1 MTAPSETLVEKE
13 MLARRAKVLEIV
25 ETRLAFARV
34 HRTHN
39 NRPLRFDDR
48 PYLREMLNEAALTGE
63 DIQKCVKCGITE
75 VVIAGVILPAAS
87 CGLDVMVSL
96 PSGPVLSRYVHNR
109 IDRPMSYVGTYGEL
123 LKAVPDPLDN
133 VTLKAFGA
141 GTMNFVSAETP
152 RSFRETPVD
161 VLVIEELDESD
172 QENLERAY
180 GRLTD
185 SDYKITYRIANPT
198 HPDFGINKH
207 YKQGTQRKW
216 HLKCRSCGEEQPLDW
231 FDNVVSTLRDEKG
244 QVREYVLRDREW
256 RGSGRDVKVFCR
268 KCGGALDRLESDAKH
283 AFWRDTNP
291 GAPRRS
297 RHFNQLYLPNRTI
310 AEMWRQFTAAEDD
323 PCAMEVFYNE
333 VLGLTYSTAGSKLTH
348 EILNSCAAQAKYTC
362 PDSGSCCAAGLD
374 VGTRL
379 DLVIYDNPAVGIRRL
394 LFAGK
399 LRTLSEVRGL
409 LERYDVR
416 RCVADLWPEKRAMEE
431 FQQEIGETDGGWC
444 VWLCDF
450 NIGNALKTAT
460 LANSASDLSEY
471 SDEPNV
477 IRVDRTWLLDRDQA
491 SYVNRRTWLPRDA
504 AGLIDGE
511 HYEELCAIERVAVK
525 RPDGESRYKWTK
537 GKDHQRLASAY
548 ALLACE
554 MCGFDRPRAET
565 PMAVTAPERVGEF
578 AI

>member
-1 MTAPSETLVEKE
+1 MTAPSETLVEKKA
-13 MLARRAKVLEIV
+13 LACRAKVLDIV

-48 PYLREMLNEAALTGE
+48 PYLREMLNEPALVGE

-75 VVIAGVILPAAS
+75 VMIAGVILPAAA

-96 PSGPVLSRYVHNR
+96 PTSLVYSRYVHNR
-109 IDRPMSYVGTYGEL
+109 IDRPLSYVGTYGEL

-133 VTLKAFGA
+133 VSLKAFGA
-141 GTMNFVSAETP
+141 GTMNFVSSETP
-152 RSFRETPVD
+152 RSFREAPVD

-231 FDNVVSTLRDEKG
+231 FDNVVSTVRDEKG

-256 RGSGRDVKVFCR
+256 DGSGRDVKIFCR
-268 KCGGALDRLESDAKH
+268 KCDGELDRLESDSTH

-297 RHFNQLYLPNRTI
+297 RHFNQLCLPNRTI
-310 AEMWRQFTAAEDD
+310 GEIWRQFKAAEDD
-323 PCAMEVFYNE
+323 VCAMEVFYNE

-348 EILNSCAAQAKYTC
+348 EILDSCAAQAKYTC

-374 VGTRL
+374 VDKRL
-379 DLVIYDNPAVGIRRL
+379 DLQIYDNPAVGIRRL
-394 LFAGK
+394 VFAGK
-399 LRTLSEVRGL
+399 LRTLTEVRDL

-416 RCVADLWPEKRAMEE
+416 RCVADLWPEKRMMEN
-431 FQQEIGETDGGWC
+431 FQLELGEIDGGWR

-450 NIGNALKTAT
+450 NVGNALKTVT

-477 IRVDRTWLLDRDQA
+477 IRIDRTWLLDRDQA
-491 SYVNRRTWLPRDA
+491 NYVNRKTWLPRDA
-504 AGLIDGE
+504 ASLLGGE
-511 HYEELCAIERVAVK
+511 LYDELCAIERVAVK
-525 RPDGESRYKWTK
+525 RPDGEMRYKWTK
-537 GKDHQRLASAY
+537 GKDHHRFASAY

-554 MCGFDRPRAET
+554 MCGFDRPRAEAE
-565 PMAVTAPERVGEF
+565 MAVTAPERVGEF